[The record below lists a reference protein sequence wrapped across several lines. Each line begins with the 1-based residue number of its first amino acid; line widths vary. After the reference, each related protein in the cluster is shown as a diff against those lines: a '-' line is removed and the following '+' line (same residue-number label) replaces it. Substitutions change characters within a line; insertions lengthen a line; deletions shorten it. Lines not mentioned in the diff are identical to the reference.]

1 MSHANGPATEFD
13 DEKGSTAKKRK
24 IAPPLVRNSKTFGF
38 RSPLEWLQRKEL
50 QKETHKLKP
59 YPDSVDEQ
67 RKRRNITWYH
77 LVAGTCL
84 PSKLQDVH
92 RFFACDSNVG
102 NRETLE
108 VKEPIHAATA
118 IQGHRLTNLW
128 KHQGTQTNRALSS
141 TKQQRSNTKHY
152 KTTKIEH
159 SVH

>member
-38 RSPLEWLQRKEL
+38 RSPLDDFKGRNYKKKRINLNHIQTALMNKEKGVTSPDITWLQALASHQNFKMFTGFCVRFERWKSWNIGSQRANTRSNSDSGASFDKL
-50 QKETHKLKP
+50 VETPRH
-59 YPDSVDEQ
+59 
-67 RKRRNITWYH
+67 
-77 LVAGTCL
+77 
-84 PSKLQDVH
+84 
-92 RFFACDSNVG
+92 
-102 NRETLE
+102 
-108 VKEPIHAATA
+108 
-118 IQGHRLTNLW
+118 
-128 KHQGTQTNRALSS
+128 QTNRALSS